1 LAARAAPYHPS
12 PEFDSLRR
20 RRERVGIASGFGT
33 SMRFI
38 PSLFAI
44 VAAALC
50 PAAGQIPA
58 AAGAARG
65 DGPVV
70 VVPIQGELDEAMVT
84 LTMRAVRVARERQAR
99 SLVFEIDSEGGNI
112 GLMDRLIPSFLST
125 LSSQKIKGTRVLLQ

>member
-1 LAARAAPYHPS
+1 
-12 PEFDSLRR
+12 
-20 RRERVGIASGFGT
+20 
-33 SMRFI
+33 MRFI